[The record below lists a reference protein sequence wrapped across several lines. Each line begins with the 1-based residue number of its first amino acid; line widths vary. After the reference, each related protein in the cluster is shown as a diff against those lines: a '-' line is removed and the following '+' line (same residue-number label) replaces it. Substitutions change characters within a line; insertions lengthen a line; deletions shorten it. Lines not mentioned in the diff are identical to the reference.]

1 MLGAT
6 GSGIERAWPERVG
19 WYTKTAELRVRERET
34 GAGGQLSL
42 GS

>member
-19 WYTKTAELRVRERET
+19 WYTKTAELRVRERERQ
-34 GAGGQLSL
+34 GQGGN
-42 GS
+42 